1 MILFLTLFLFFAG
14 FLLLYVG
21 GRKNNDAVEWGGVC
35 LSGIFGGVLLVMGFV
50 LVYMN
55 IGVHAEIEK
64 NKAIYESLVYQYENN
79 FYDNDNDVG
88 KKELI
93 REIQDWNSD
102 LAYYQNVQRDF
113 WIGVFVPNIY
123 DQFEFIEL
131 DKREEG

>member
-1 MILFLTLFLFFAG
+1 MILVLMLVLF
-14 FLLLYVG
+14 
-21 GRKNNDAVEWGGVC
+21 
-35 LSGIFGGVLLVMGFV
+35 IFGLLMARLAKNYTAEFVGQIAALIFGASLFVMMV
-50 LVYMN
+50 PLVCMHVTAK
-55 IGVHAEIEK
+55 GEVEK
-64 NKAIYESLVYQYENN
+64 NKAVYESLVHQYENN

-102 LAYYQNVQRDF
+102 LAFYQSIQRDF

-131 DKREEG
+131 DKTEGG